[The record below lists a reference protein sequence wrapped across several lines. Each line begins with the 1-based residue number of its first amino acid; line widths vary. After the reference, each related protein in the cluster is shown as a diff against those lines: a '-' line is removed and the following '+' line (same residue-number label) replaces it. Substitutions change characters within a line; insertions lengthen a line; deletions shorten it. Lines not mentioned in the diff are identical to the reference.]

1 MEDRLR
7 FYGQKDHSPQHS
19 FQVGNLI
26 HRNAKAVTTDE
37 TVQTL
42 DKETGD
48 IRDITPDVDFDAE
61 PDQEPEK
68 LGTFV
73 TEDGE
78 IINLDDEAAQ
88 ESLFEERTIKPKD

>member
-1 MEDRLR
+1 MG
-7 FYGQKDHSPQHS
+7 Y
-19 FQVGNLI
+19 LI

-48 IRDITPDVDFDAE
+48 IRDITPDVAFDAE